1 MGQLERAIDAVVRA
15 RKVEFYGVGASGLTA
30 ADAKYKFLRIGK
42 LCDAPVDTN
51 LQAMSARMLTPQ
63 DVAVGI
69 SYSGSNKDTLHA
81 LRMAKEAGARVI
93 VVTNFARS
101 PVTEVAEIV
110 LLTAS
115 RETPMQSGSLASK
128 IAQVFVLDL
137 LFTGVVMQ
145 TWDASRQANEK
156 AGQAILERMV

>member
-1 MGQLERAIDAVVRA
+1 
-15 RKVEFYGVGASGLTA
+15 
-30 ADAKYKFLRIGK
+30 
-42 LCDAPVDTN
+42 
-51 LQAMSARMLTPQ
+51 
-63 DVAVGI
+63 
-69 SYSGSNKDTLHA
+69 
-81 LRMAKEAGARVI
+81 
-93 VVTNFARS
+93 
-101 PVTEVAEIV
+101 VAEIV